1 MPEKRGKRGSTGSA
15 MSVEHTADLSG
26 SGTHALSL
34 PMITVN
40 VPRLVCRW
48 QQDQTEEEEPNDHW
62 DGGAN

>member
-1 MPEKRGKRGSTGSA
+1 